1 MNGHI
6 GHADL
11 RAYLDRELP
20 PDRQSQAER
29 HLAGCPDC
37 RVRLQAVSDRAAQ
50 VSARLAALEPGPEEV
65 ARPAPVALA
74 QVKQKQRKEQI
85 PMLKSIL
92 SRRPVWAGLSA
103 VLVLAVALSF
113 APVQAWASNFLG
125 LFRVQQVEV
134 LPIDTTQL
142 SSLSND
148 STLARQ
154 ISQLFADSV
163 TITHKPG
170 QPVEVATAAEAGR
183 AAGFG
188 VRLLGAGQ
196 GTPRLTV
203 QDGTA
208 FDLVINRQRAQALLD
223 EAGRSD
229 LQLPASVDGAKIS
242 VDIPAGVT
250 AAYGDCPALS
260 TASDSAS
267 GITRRMAPVQN
278 SMGSNCSMLAQVPS
292 PTVDTP
298 PDLNIAQ
305 LAEIGL
311 QFTGMSAAEA
321 RQVSQSIDWTSTLV
335 IPFPRNAGTYEQV
348 SVDGVTGTL
357 ISRGGSEGASHY
369 SLIWVKNGI
378 VYGLTGLGT
387 GDQAVALAQSI
398 Q

>member
-1 MNGHI
+1 MKGHI
-6 GHADL
+6 GHAAL

-20 PDRQSQAER
+20 PEELGQAEQ

-37 RVRLQAVSDRAAQ
+37 RVRLQAVAERAAQ
-50 VSARLAALEPGPEEV
+50 VRMRLAVLDPQAEEA
-65 ARPAPVALA
+65 ARPAPMVLP
-74 QVKQKQRKEQI
+74 QLKQKQQKEKV
-85 PMLKSIL
+85 PMFKSIF
-92 SRRPVWAGLSA
+92 SKRPVWASLSA
-103 VLVLAVALSF
+103 ILVLAVAFSF

-125 LFRVQQVEV
+125 LFRVQQVQV

-148 STLARQ
+148 STLAKQ

-163 TITHKPG
+163 TVTRQPG
-170 QPVEVATAAEAGR
+170 EPVAAASAADASK
-183 AAGFG
+183 AAGFT
-188 VRLLGAGQ
+188 VRLLGAAQ

-203 QDGTA
+203 QNGTA
-208 FDLVINRQRAQALLD
+208 FEVVINRQRAQALLD
-223 EAGRSD
+223 QAGRSD

-250 AAYGDCPALS
+250 AAYGDCP
-260 TASDSAS
+260 TANTTTDSLKR
-267 GITRRMAPVQN
+267 TTPEQY
-278 SMGSNCSMLAQVPS
+278 SNCTMLAQVPS

-305 LAEIGL
+305 LADIGL
-311 QFTGMSAAEA
+311 QFTGMSAAQA
-321 RQVSQSIDWTSTLV
+321 QQVSQSVDWTSTLV

-357 ISRGGSEGASHY
+357 ILRSRSQDMSQHY
-369 SLIWVKNGI
+369 SLIWVKNGV
-378 VYGLTGLGT
+378 VYGLTGTGT
-387 GDQAVALAQSI
+387 AAQAVALAQSI